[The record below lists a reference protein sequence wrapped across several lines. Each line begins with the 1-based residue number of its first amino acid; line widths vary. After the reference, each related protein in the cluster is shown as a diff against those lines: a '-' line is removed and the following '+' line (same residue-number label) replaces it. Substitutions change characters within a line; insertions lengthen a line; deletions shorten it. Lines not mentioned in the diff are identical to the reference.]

1 MSANGVQLCF
11 EPDSLTFIVW
21 PKLSLKYI
29 LLGSKD
35 SEVWNAMKISRTT
48 VWQAFSCLDGNK
60 AVRRV
65 KQNRV
70 TERNYREK
78 LKVFSID

>member
-1 MSANGVQLCF
+1 MSVNGLQLCF

-35 SEVWNAMKISRTT
+35 SEVWNAMNISRTT
-48 VWQAFSCLDGNK
+48 V
-60 AVRRV
+60 
-65 KQNRV
+65 
-70 TERNYREK
+70 
-78 LKVFSID
+78 